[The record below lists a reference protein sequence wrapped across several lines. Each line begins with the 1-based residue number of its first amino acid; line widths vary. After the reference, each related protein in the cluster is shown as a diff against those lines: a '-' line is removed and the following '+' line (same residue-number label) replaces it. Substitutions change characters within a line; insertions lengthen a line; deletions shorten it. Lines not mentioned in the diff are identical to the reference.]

1 MFNLDD
7 YEPVESR
14 IKAFWEKYP
23 EGRIHTELVHFDNNQ
38 FIVKAMIW
46 TDRQDPIPVTIDYA
60 HEVVGNSPVNKN
72 FALANGATSAIGRAL
87 ADLNFAPKGKRPS
100 REEMAKVIE
109 MDKIKKE
116 KPLDWGVNDTPL
128 PPEPDFDPFQQW
140 PEELK
145 VERKP
150 VVISEPNFREASLKQ
165 RNFMFNL
172 FMQQAAVNKNL
183 LTAEGQAAYCEEIL
197 GKPVDV
203 NKLSSKEASA
213 IIKAL
218 QSDLGQ
224 S

>member
-1 MFNLDD
+1 M
-7 YEPVESR
+7 
-14 IKAFWEKYP
+14 
-23 EGRIHTELVHFDNNQ
+23 
-38 FIVKAMIW
+38 
-46 TDRQDPIPVTIDYA
+46 PVTIDYA

-197 GKPVDV
+197 NKPVDV

-218 QSDLGQ
+218 QNDLGQ